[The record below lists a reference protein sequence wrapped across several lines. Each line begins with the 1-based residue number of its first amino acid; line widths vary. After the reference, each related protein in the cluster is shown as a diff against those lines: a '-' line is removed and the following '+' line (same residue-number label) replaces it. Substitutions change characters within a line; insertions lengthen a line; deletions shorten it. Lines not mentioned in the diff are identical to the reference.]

1 VDLDPRRL
9 RVMVLTSG
17 AFSADP
23 SGDPA
28 ARGHEEIAEAAIEG
42 GATAVQLRAP
52 ELDDADLLPIALR
65 VAARCRRARV
75 LLVVND
81 RLEVARA
88 CGADGVHVGQDARA
102 SSVRGRLSPGRV
114 LGMSV
119 GDAPEAGAAEAGGAD
134 YLGVTVWPTPTK
146 PEASARGLDGLRA
159 VVGAVSIPVV
169 GIGGIDAGNAA
180 EVIEAG
186 AAGVAVISAVAA
198 ARDPAEAVRDLLAAV
213 DAARP
218 VPGRPREAR
227 RA

>member
-1 VDLDPRRL
+1 MDLDPRRL

-17 AFSADP
+17 AFSGDR
-23 SGDPA
+23 SGDLA
-28 ARGHEEIAEAAIEG
+28 GRGHEEIAEAAIEG

-52 ELDDADLLPIALR
+52 ELGDRDLLPIALR

-75 LLVVND
+75 LFVVND

-88 CGADGVHVGQDARA
+88 CGADGVHVGQDARPDDGQ
-102 SSVRGRLSPGRV
+102 GRLSPGRV
-114 LGMSV
+114 LGVSV
-119 GDAPEAGAAEAGGAD
+119 GDAAEAGVAEAGGAD
-134 YLGVTVWPTPTK
+134 YLGVTVWPTATK

-198 ARDPAEAVRDLLAAV
+198 AREPVEAVRDVLAAV
-213 DAARP
+213 DATGS
-218 VPGRPREAR
+218 VSERPRQAR
-227 RA
+227 RG